1 MHEIALFGLL
11 FLVCALALIALAES
25 EALRD
30 YAERRHVN
38 YLADKSRRKK
48 AQTMRPRS
56 RYIRAGIQK

>member
-11 FLVCALALIALAES
+11 FLIVSLGLIALAES
-25 EALRD
+25 DTMRD
-30 YAERRHVN
+30 CAERRHIN

>member
-11 FLVCALALIALAES
+11 FLIVSLALIAMAES
-25 EALRD
+25 EPMRD

-56 RYIRAGIQK
+56 KYVRAGIQK